1 MDLRSGVA
9 IEEIA
14 DGGMLAGEVDGEP
27 AMLVRRGEEILAAG
41 ASCTHYHGNLA
52 EGIVSGDTVRCPL
65 HHACYDL
72 RTGAATAPALAPIPV
87 WNVEQRD
94 GRVFVTTKR
103 NIPPPPRAKT
113 SVASV
118 GVVGAGVAGNAAAE
132 MLRLQGFAGTITMI
146 GAEETVPID
155 RPNLSK
161 EYLAGTAPEEW
172 MPLRDA
178 AFYQAQNIELLT
190 GRRATL
196 LDAKTK
202 TLTLDD
208 GSKRAF
214 DAIVIATGSEPVR
227 LSPPGGSRIHVLRTL
242 RDSRAII
249 ALTEKN
255 GEKGKRA
262 VVLGASFIGLEVAA
276 SLRAKEVEVTVVAPD
291 QVPLGKTMG
300 VEVGAFIRRLHE
312 EHGVHFRLGTTVA
325 TFEGDRVVL
334 ATGEPIAADFV
345 VAGVGVRP
353 NTQLAQSA
361 QSDALAIDNGI
372 VVDEYLQSSVPGIFA
387 VGDLAHY
394 PDRFSGERIRV
405 EHWVAAGRQGQTAAR
420 NILGM
425 RTPHT
430 APPFFWSAHYDV
442 TIAYVGH
449 AAGFDRVDI
458 HGSLDKRRALAVYRT
473 GPRLLAVAAIGLDR
487 ESLQIEKAM
496 EEGDRAAIEAVIKGV

>member
-1 MDLRSGVA
+1 MDLKSGIA
-9 IEEIA
+9 IEDIA
-14 DGGMLAGEVDGEP
+14 DGGMLAGEVGDEKVV
-27 AMLVRRGEEILAAG
+27 LVRHGNEVFAVAAE
-41 ASCTHYHGNLA
+41 CTHYHGPLA
-52 EGIVSGDTVRCPL
+52 EGIVSGESIRCPL
-65 HHACYDL
+65 HHACFDL
-72 RTGAATAPALAPIPV
+72 RTGAPSAPALNPIAV

-103 NIPPPPRAKT
+103 DIPAAPRAQTTVK
-113 SVASV
+113 SV
-118 GVVGAGVAGNAAAE
+118 GIVGAGCAGNAAAE
-132 MLRLQGFAGTITMI
+132 MLRREGFAGSITMI

-161 EYLAGTAPEEW
+161 EYLAGSAPEEW
-172 MPLRDA
+172 MPLRDD
-178 AFYQAQNIELLT
+178 AFYRGQNIELLT
-190 GRRATL
+190 GRRAMQ

-214 DAIVIATGSEPVR
+214 DAILIATGSEPVR
-227 LSPPGGSRIHVLRTL
+227 LSPPGANRVHLLRTL

-249 ALTEKN
+249 AEA
-255 GEKGKRA
+255 EKGKRA
-262 VVLGASFIGLEVAA
+262 VVIGASFIGLEVAA
-276 SLRAKEVEVTVVAPD
+276 SLRAREVEVTVVAPD

-334 ATGEPIAADFV
+334 ATGEPIAAGFI

-361 QSDALAIDNGI
+361 GLTIDNGI
-372 VVDEYLQSSVPGIFA
+372 VVDEFLQSSVPGIFA
-387 VGDLAHY
+387 AGDVAHY
-394 PDRFSGERIRV
+394 PDRFTGNKIRV

-420 NILGM
+420 NILGHH
-425 RTPHT
+425 TPHT

-442 TIAYVGH
+442 TIAYVGNG
-449 AAGFDRVDI
+449 AGFDKVEI
-458 HGSLDKRRALAVYRT
+458 HGSLDDRRALAVYRA
-473 GPRLLAVAAIGLDR
+473 GSRIIAVAAIGLDR
-487 ESLQIEKAM
+487 ESLLIEAAM
-496 EEGDRAAIEAVIKGV
+496 EAGDAAEVERIVASIS